1 MWRCAKIAARA
12 RGESVTTP
20 FAQALDPSQ
29 RGMQVLQ
36 PAISQATKRPDRP
49 DVFISYARADAG
61 FVWGRLV
68 GALEE
73 RDKTVW
79 LDRVDIPP
87 AADWRDRIEKGI
99 EAARAFVFV
108 ISPDAV
114 TSYEC
119 GQELRQAITANKRLI
134 PVLTRDVDSDS
145 VSFELKRPNWIEL
158 RDDEQFDA
166 GVDQL
171 VSAVETDLE
180 WVDTHA
186 RLAVRAK
193 EWEGAGHDAS
203 LLLRGSDLRDARRWL
218 ADQNSHAE
226 APTADQRAFIL
237 ASHQATTRRRIA
249 TVGAIAAALVI
260 SAALGT
266 LAIIRAQQRQTAVA
280 QRQTALSQRQ
290 LADSRQVAFE
300 ASSLHR
306 TRPDLS
312 MLLGVEGFRISPT
325 EQARSSLL
333 TEQAQLYA
341 GSIPP
346 QRFGVL
352 STAFSSDSRTLA
364 TATPSTISLWN
375 PITHR
380 RTASVAPPG
389 FTGDEIAYSRDGN
402 RILATGYNGFTVLD
416 AHDLRRHAKSFVRR
430 KLGVAY
436 AAMSPDGKTVAT
448 ANTGGTIDLVAIPSD
463 RLLRVF
469 KPFSKSTAKVAFD
482 PVDSNVLAAEGDHTT
497 VKLLDVRTG
506 AVLESLPGDS
516 DPIYSTA
523 IAFSP
528 DGNSIAI
535 AARNHDVTV
544 WSTHGRRLLST
555 LTGNSNAVDGIAF
568 SPDGRMI
575 ATASGR
581 TASLWNAASGTQL
594 TSLPPLATNLD
605 GVQFSPDGSLLATS
619 SINDGTVQF
628 WKLQGA
634 VMLDNY
640 VQDRVAFSHSGKMIA
655 VADGGGTVAL
665 LDSHTHQVLRRLVPD
680 PREPGVG
687 SSTRDV
693 AFSPDDRLL
702 ATAGRNAAWIWSTA
716 TGKVVARVDLP
727 SSQFDIVYLVAF
739 SPNGRT
745 LAVAGIPGPI
755 VLYDMG
761 TRRIVRKL
769 GSAQEFGG
777 YERLA
782 FTPNGR
788 DLVAAGVDVEVW
800 NVRTGK
806 LATKFTNHPE
816 LYSAAVSPD
825 GRTVAAGYGDG
836 SIVLWDLKT
845 HRRSPRQLSSFGGH
859 LGPVQDLAFSPNG
872 EILASGG
879 QDSTVKLWNVRGSR
893 TLLATLSGHTD
904 SVKTVA
910 FAPNGTLASGGQDGA
925 LITWELN
932 PHSVS
937 RGVCQTLQSQLSRDD
952 WARYVPNERFQRIC

>member
-1 MWRCAKIAARA
+1 
-12 RGESVTTP
+12 
-20 FAQALDPSQ
+20 
-29 RGMQVLQ
+29 MQVLP

-49 DVFISYARADAG
+49 DVFISYARADAD

-158 RDDEQFDA
+158 RDDEHFDA

-180 WVDTHA
+180 WVDSHA

-203 LLLRGSDLRDARRWL
+203 LLLRGSDLRDAQRWL

-249 TVGAIAAALVI
+249 TVAAIAAALVI

-266 LAIIRAQQRQTAVA
+266 LAIIRAQQRQTAVT

-300 ASSLHR
+300 AASLHR

-325 EQARSSLL
+325 EQALSSLL

-346 QRFGVL
+346 ERFGVL

-364 TATPSTISLWN
+364 TANPGTISLWN
-375 PITHR
+375 SATHR
-380 RTASVAPPG
+380 RIASVAPPG
-389 FTGDEIAYSRDGN
+389 FTGDEIAYSRDGGG
-402 RILATGYNGFTVLD
+402 ILATDDDGFTLLD
-416 AHDLRRHAKSFVRR
+416 AHGLHRQRSFARP
-430 KLGVAY
+430 KLNVTD
-436 AAMSPDGKTVAT
+436 AAISPNGKTVAT
-448 ANTGGTIDLVAIPSD
+448 ANVGGTIDLVAVQSD
-463 RLLRVF
+463 RLLRVS
-469 KPFSKSTAKVAFD
+469 KPFSKTTSKVIFD
-482 PVDSNVLAAEGDHTT
+482 PVNSNILAAVGDHQT
-497 VKLLDVRTG
+497 VKLIDVRTG
-506 AVLESLPGDS
+506 TALESLPGNS
-516 DPIYSTA
+516 DPIYSSA

-528 DGNSIAI
+528 DGNSIAT
-535 AARNHDVTV
+535 AARNHNVTV
-544 WSTHGRRLLST
+544 WSTHGRRLLTT
-555 LTGNSNAVDGIAF
+555 LTGNSNAVEGIAF

-575 ATASGR
+575 ATVSGR

-605 GVQFSPDGSLLATS
+605 RVQFSPDGSLLATS
-619 SINDGTVQF
+619 SISDGTVQL

-634 VMLDNY
+634 VVLDNY
-640 VQDRVAFSHSGKMIA
+640 VQDRVAFSHSGKLIA

-665 LDSHTHQVLRRLVPD
+665 LDSQNHQVVRRLVPD

-687 SSTRDV
+687 STTRDV
-693 AFSPDDRLL
+693 AFSPDDRLV
-702 ATAGRNAAWIWSTA
+702 ATAGRNAAWIWSTD
-716 TGKVVARVDLP
+716 TGKVVARVDVP
-727 SSQFDIVYLVAF
+727 SSQLDILYLVAF
-739 SPNGRT
+739 SPDGRT
-745 LAVAGIPGPI
+745 LAMAGIPGPI
-755 VLYDMG
+755 MLYDID
-761 TRRIVRKL
+761 TRRIVRRL
-769 GSAQEFGG
+769 GSAEEFGG

-782 FTPNGR
+782 FTPTGR

-800 NVRTGK
+800 NVQTGK
-806 LATKFTNHPE
+806 LATRFTNRPE

-836 SIVLWDLKT
+836 SIVLWDLEA

-872 EILASGG
+872 ETLASAG

-893 TLLATLSGHTD
+893 ALLATLSGHSD

-925 LITWELN
+925 LITWDLN
-932 PHSVS
+932 PHTVS
-937 RGVCQTLQSQLSRDD
+937 RALCHTLQSQLSRDD
-952 WARYVPNERFQRIC
+952 WARYVPNERFQRVC